1 MAWIETE
8 GDPAASEPLREL
20 YDRVRDPASGQVD
33 HIMAVH
39 ALHPAGLAAHYE
51 LYRAVM
57 RGTKTLPAL
66 EREMIALVVSGLNE
80 CHY

>member
-8 GDPAASEPLREL
+8 GGAAPDDELRAL
-20 YDRVRDPASGQVD
+20 YDRVRDPVSGAVD
-33 HIMAVH
+33 HIMSVH
-39 ALHPAGLAAHYE
+39 SRHPAGLAAHFE

-57 RGTKTLPAL
+57 RGTKTLPKA
-66 EREMIALVVSGLNE
+66 EREMIALVVSGLNG